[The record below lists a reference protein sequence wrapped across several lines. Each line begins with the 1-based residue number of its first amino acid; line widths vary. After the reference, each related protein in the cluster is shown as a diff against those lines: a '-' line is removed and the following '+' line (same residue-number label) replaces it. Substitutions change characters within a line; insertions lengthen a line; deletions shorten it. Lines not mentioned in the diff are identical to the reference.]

1 MKRIIFLTIYTA
13 GIIGGSYMYSNSP
26 MLPTLLYVLLA
37 LLGIGICG
45 ILLPGISG
53 MNLGGSHH
61 GRVDLN
67 YIKAQEQTNYPN
79 ETKSKLSD
87 IDFVSV
93 LTVIYL
99 FVPIIIAI
107 FIFC

>member
-1 MKRIIFLTIYTA
+1 MKRFIFLTIYTA
-13 GIIGGSYMYSNSP
+13 SIIGGSYMYSNNP
-26 MLPTLLYVLLA
+26 MLPTLLYISLA

-45 ILLPGISG
+45 ILLPGIRG

>member
-1 MKRIIFLTIYTA
+1 MKRFIFLTIYTA
-13 GIIGGSYMYSNSP
+13 GIIGGSYMYLNNP
-26 MLPTLLYVLLA
+26 MLPTLLYILLA

-53 MNLGGSHH
+53 MNLGGSHY
-61 GRVDLN
+61 GRADLN
-67 YIKAQEQTNYPN
+67 YIKAQEQTNSSN

-87 IDFVSV
+87 IDFISV

-99 FVPIIIAI
+99 FVPILIAI